1 MRNLAVERK
10 TVMVDQRTEAPWP
23 LTHTSQIVNIKTLCP
38 CCQDG
43 STTRRNYLEAAKTV
57 VQKLTLKIISQLS
70 NWLEITLNIR
80 TFPQKYYNRF

>member
-23 LTHTSQIVNIKTLCP
+23 LTRTSQIVNIKTLCP

-57 VQKLTLKIISQLS
+57 VQKLTLKIDL
-70 NWLEITLNIR
+70 LKR
-80 TFPQKYYNRF
+80 KYTSKWRIKRKLKNEQIQNH